1 MNPSLREEAIAE
13 LKVVRLVSLS
23 QPYRQDEDNSMSTY
37 IPAVDILC
45 EFQGTDAPCLQP

>member
-1 MNPSLREEAIAE
+1 MYILIYFRQ
-13 LKVVRLVSLS
+13 VRLVSLS
-23 QPYRQDEDNSMSTY
+23 QPYRHDEDNGMSTY